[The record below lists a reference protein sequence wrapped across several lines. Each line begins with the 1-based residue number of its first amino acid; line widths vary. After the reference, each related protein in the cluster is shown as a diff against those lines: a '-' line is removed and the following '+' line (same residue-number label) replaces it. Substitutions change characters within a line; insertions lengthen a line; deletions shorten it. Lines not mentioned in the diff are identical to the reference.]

1 MVEEAKVEIMNR
13 FFLMIF
19 VTALLNA
26 ESLETFYQTGELKE
40 RFEIKDGVRE
50 GLYQKWYLNGQIGK
64 QSFYKNGV
72 LDGELTVWYP
82 NGVVK
87 ATYPISKGKLQGI
100 AKYYDSLGNLSW
112 QVYEENR
119 PNKNNNIDLSSW
131 CLN

>member
-1 MVEEAKVEIMNR
+1 
-13 FFLMIF
+13 MIF
-19 VTALLNA
+19 VTAFLNA

-87 ATYPISKGKLQGI
+87 ATYPISKGMIQGT
-100 AKYYDSLGNLSW
+100 AKYYDSQGNLSW

-119 PNKNNNIDLSSW
+119 PDKNNNIDLSSW
-131 CLN
+131 CSN

>member
-1 MVEEAKVEIMNR
+1 MNR
-13 FFLMIF
+13 FFLIIF
-19 VTALLNA
+19 VTALFHA

-40 RFEIKDGVRE
+40 RFAIKDGVRE

-72 LDGELTVWYP
+72 LDGKLTIWYP

-87 ATYPISKGKLQGI
+87 ATYPISKGMIQGT
-100 AKYYDSLGNLSW
+100 AKYYDHQGNLSW
-112 QVYEENR
+112 QIYEDNR
-119 PNKNNNIDLSSW
+119 PNKKNNIDLSSW

>member
-1 MVEEAKVEIMNR
+1 
-13 FFLMIF
+13 MIF
-19 VTALLNA
+19 VTAFLNA
-26 ESLETFYQTGELKE
+26 ESLETFYQTGEIKE
-40 RFEIKDGVRE
+40 RFVIKDGVRE

-64 QSFYKNGV
+64 QSFYKKGV

-87 ATYPISKGKLQGI
+87 ASYPISKGMIQGT
-100 AKYYDSLGNLSW
+100 AKYYDSQGNLSW
-112 QVYEENR
+112 QVYEDNR

>member
-1 MVEEAKVEIMNR
+1 MIR
-13 FFLMIF
+13 FSLLIF

-26 ESLETFYQTGELKE
+26 ESLETFYQNGELKE

-72 LDGELTVWYP
+72 LDGELTIWYP
-82 NGVVK
+82 NGIVK
-87 ATYPISKGKLQGI
+87 ATYPISKGKIQET
-100 AKYYDSLGNLSW
+100 AKYYDSQGNLSW
-112 QVYEENR
+112 QVYDENR
-119 PNKNNNIDLSSW
+119 PSKNNNIDLSNW

>member
-1 MVEEAKVEIMNR
+1 MNR
-13 FFLMIF
+13 FSLVIF
-19 VTALLNA
+19 ATAFFHA
-26 ESLETFYQTGELKE
+26 ESFETFYQTGELKE

-72 LDGELTVWYP
+72 LDGKLTIWYP

-100 AKYYDSLGNLSW
+100 AKYYDSQGNLSW

>member
-1 MVEEAKVEIMNR
+1 MNR
-13 FFLMIF
+13 FSLMIF
-19 VTALLNA
+19 VTAFLNA
-26 ESLETFYQTGELKE
+26 ESFETFYQTGELKE

-72 LDGELTVWYP
+72 LDGKLTTWYP

-87 ATYPISKGKLQGI
+87 GTYPISNGKLEGT
-100 AKYYDSLGNLSW
+100 AKYYDNKGNLSW
-112 QVYEENR
+112 QVYVENR